1 MSQHEAP
8 RDEGPVIGGE
18 GSAAG
23 ERPDLSGL
31 ASVIYVARDEDI
43 AAICGRID
51 AAPTFAVV
59 LHAPR
64 GSHAMSRELG
74 MRRVIRH
81 AEDAG
86 KTLAVATRSPSLAS
100 RARQAGLP
108 VAWRPERIRWD
119 AGGRVVVGLGPLSLK
134 LPPIGRY
141 LSALVLLIAI
151 VSVGAGLLFAAPS
164 ATVTVVPP
172 TELREATV
180 VVTASTLAEA
190 FEPAGMVVPATGVSA
205 SKQITLAVPTT
216 GSILVPVTPATVAL
230 AVSNP
235 GDVAVTVPAGAIA
248 TTEDGLEFASDDTV
262 EVPAGGEAVVMATAV
277 DPGPQGNVAAGVVA
291 AWRDE
296 ALSSLGVTNPE
307 PAEGGASESRRAVD
321 AADLV
326 AIRQLVEEL
335 AVSDALRQSLVE
347 QRPNDAIFLRT
358 AEVRVVEG
366 KPSANAGDL
375 ANVVFMDVT
384 VTVSALAILSETLD
398 EVAAAVLGDGPG
410 ELVPGTV
417 RAVETGA
424 RQANLDDG
432 SIRTELQLSA
442 AFARGITAGSIR
454 SAVKGKSADEAKSTL
469 AERYGIQE
477 ADVQLTPGWAPWL
490 PRFDFRIDVRYQSR
504 LAAGA
509 GPGGI
514 ESNGDPTDA
523 SSQPA
528 TSTARP

>member
-1 MSQHEAP
+1 MHQHEAP
-8 RDEGPVIGGE
+8 REEGLIIGDD
-18 GSAAG
+18 GSAADDQ
-23 ERPDLSGL
+23 PDLSGL
-31 ASVIYVARDEDI
+31 ASVIYVARDDDI

-51 AAPTFAVV
+51 SAPTFAVV

-64 GSHAMSRELG
+64 GNHAISRELG

-86 KTLAVATRSPSLAS
+86 KTVAVATRSPSLAS

-119 AGGRVVVGLGPLSLK
+119 AGGRVVVGLGPVSVK
-134 LPPIGRY
+134 MPPIGRY
-141 LSALVLLIAI
+141 VSGLLLLVAIAA
-151 VSVGAGLLFAAPS
+151 VGAALLFAAPS

-172 TELREATV
+172 TEVREATV
-180 VVTASTLAEA
+180 IVTASTTTQG
-190 FEPAGMVVPATGVSA
+190 FDPADMRVPATGVSA
-205 SKQITLAVPTT
+205 SRQITLAVPTT
-216 GSILVPVTPATVAL
+216 GSIQVPVAAATVTL
-230 AVSNP
+230 TVSNG
-235 GDVAVTVPAGAIA
+235 GDAPVTVPAGAIA
-248 TTEDGLEFASDDTV
+248 TTEDGVAFATDDAV
-262 EVPAGGEAVVMATAV
+262 EVPPDGEAVITATAV
-277 DPGPQGNVAAGVVA
+277 AAGPGGNVPAGAVTR
-291 AWRDE
+291 WEDG
-296 ALSSLGVTNPE
+296 ALAGLAVTNPE
-307 PAEGGASESRRAVD
+307 DAAGGASEPRRAVD
-321 AADLV
+321 AADIV

-347 QRPNDAIFLRT
+347 QRPNDAVFLRT
-358 AEVRVVEG
+358 AEVRVIEG
-366 KPSANAGDL
+366 KPSANAGDV

-384 VTVSALAILSETLD
+384 VRVSALAILSETLD
-398 EVAAAVLGDGPG
+398 EVARVVLGDGPG
-410 ELVPGTV
+410 DLVPGTV

-424 RQANLDDG
+424 RQVNLDEG
-432 SIRTELQLSA
+432 AIRTELLVSA

-454 SAVKGKSADEAKSTL
+454 SAVKGKSADKAKSTL

-477 ADVQLTPGWAPWL
+477 ADVDLTPGWAPWL
-490 PRFDFRIDVRYQSR
+490 PRFDFRIDVRLQSR

-514 ESNGDPTDA
+514 ESNGDATDA